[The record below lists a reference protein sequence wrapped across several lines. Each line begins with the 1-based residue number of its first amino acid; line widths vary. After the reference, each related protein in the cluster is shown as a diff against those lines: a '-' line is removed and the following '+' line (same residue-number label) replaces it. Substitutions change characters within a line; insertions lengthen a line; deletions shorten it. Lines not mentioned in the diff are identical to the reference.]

1 MNTSQLADFT
11 GARAPTIEDP
21 APDPPALLLT
31 MGELPRVAGEFGAL
45 LATWPWLSQL
55 PKGDGH
61 PVLVLP
67 GFTAGDPS
75 TLFMRRFLRELD
87 YQVLPWGLGRNS
99 GSAWLMPALHRR
111 INAILKLTDRP
122 FSIIGQSLGGV
133 FARELAYSFP
143 SHVRSVITLGSPF
156 RTRDGEGTSAM
167 VRSMFERAAI
177 LRPEERARLGL
188 AKGLARRLSGNSA
201 SHIERPPAVPCTA
214 LYSRTDGVVAWRLC
228 REPPGPMS
236 ESVEVFGSHTGMS
249 LNPLVFWLLA
259 DRLRQEPAT
268 WAPLDRRAW
277 RRAWLDLLLA
287 PVRNG
292 PRLELMHP
300 LRAAL

>member
-11 GARAPTIEDP
+11 DARAPTIEDP
-21 APDPPALLLT
+21 APEPPALLLT
-31 MGELPRVAGEFGAL
+31 MGELPRMAGEFGAL
-45 LATWPWLSQL
+45 LATWPWLRQL

-75 TLFMRRFLRELD
+75 TLIMRRFLRELD
-87 YQVLPWGLGRNS
+87 YQVLPWGLGTNS

-167 VRSMFERAAI
+167 VRSMFERSAI
-177 LRPEERARLGL
+177 MRPEERARLGL
-188 AKGLARRLSGNSA
+188 ARRQSSSPGQN
-201 SHIERPPAVPCTA
+201 ERPPAVPCTA
-214 LYSRTDGVVAWRLC
+214 VFSRTDGVVAWELC
-228 REPPGPMS
+228 REPAGPMS

-249 LNPLVFWLLA
+249 LNPLVLWLLA
-259 DRLRQEPAT
+259 DRLRQDPAT

-277 RRAWLDLLLA
+277 RRAWLDLVLA
-287 PVRNG
+287 PVRHA
-292 PRLELMHP
+292 PRLEFMHP
-300 LRAAL
+300 LRAGL